1 MDSIVLVII
10 VVALVLILAVAGVFA
25 ARRARSEKLR
35 RHFGPE
41 YERTV
46 GETGDRRAAE
56 AQLADRERR
65 HRELDIRTLR
75 PEERDGFG
83 REWTSVQTEF
93 VDDPPG
99 ALRRA
104 DALVVEIMRVRG
116 YPVDDFDR
124 RAEDI
129 SVAHPDVVHHYR
141 EARRV
146 HDAASQGPVDTEKQ
160 RHALTSYRSLVH
172 ALLGEADQPAGRHR
186 HEGADHEQDDTEQ
199 DSHRDGRDDAP
210 VAGTMHRD
218 GAQRPETVRRTEEQT
233 R

>member
-1 MDSIVLVII
+1 MDSIVLIVIVI
-10 VVALVLILAVAGVFA
+10 ALVVVLAIAGVLM
-25 ARRARSEKLR
+25 ARRARSAKLQ
-35 RHFGPE
+35 RHFGSE

-46 GETGDRRAAE
+46 TETGDRKAAE
-56 AQLADRERR
+56 AELTDRERR

-75 PEERDGFG
+75 SEERDGYR
-83 REWTSVQTEF
+83 REWETVQSAF

-104 DALVVEIMRVRG
+104 DVLVVEIMRTRG

-124 RAEDI
+124 RADDI

-146 HDAASQGPVDTEKQ
+146 HDAAAEGPVDTEKQ
-160 RHALTSYRSLVH
+160 RHALTSYRSLVD
-172 ALLGEADQPAGRHR
+172 ALLGDDRHTHADRSDEPGAGRSVNGQGSAARAEH
-186 HEGADHEQDDTEQ
+186 
-199 DSHRDGRDDAP
+199 
-210 VAGTMHRD
+210 V
-218 GAQRPETVRRTEEQT
+218 RPTEEQT